1 MAAHQIT
8 INPLSG
14 GIGTAPAGVVP
25 YASDMWGV
33 NAVRVP
39 QVGTPSAR
47 TQAKALTVGIAGRA
61 TTGDVSIS
69 FTSRLSPPAIVQAP
83 QWGTATLSF
92 PFTVEADS
100 CPSRSAFGTAALA
113 TLRDVG
119 IPSVAQLPALAGEP
133 AIVSIAT
140 VTPGGYT
147 RDTRHGLKL
156 LAQKH
161 GRYWVPP
168 ASNHLLKPFLQAY
181 RLRLPQAL
189 ASGWKAPR
197 WRCPS
202 ASSWH
207 PRYRPFL
214 RFAPRHSSSP
224 PSRGWRT
231 SMRDC
236 AALRC
241 TRQRRRLFRASSY
254 PRRGSRGF

>member
-140 VTPGGYT
+140 VTPGRIHTGHSP
-147 RDTRHGLKL
+147 R
-156 LAQKH
+156 
-161 GRYWVPP
+161 P
-168 ASNHLLKPFLQAY
+168 AF
-181 RLRLPQAL
+181 PQV
-189 ASGWKAPR
+189 G
-197 WRCPS
+197 
-202 ASSWH
+202 
-207 PRYRPFL
+207 
-214 RFAPRHSSSP
+214 
-224 PSRGWRT
+224 G
-231 SMRDC
+231 
-236 AALRC
+236 
-241 TRQRRRLFRASSY
+241 RRLGPCLAPPEFVGHP
-254 PRRGSRGF
+254 PRIVRLGRGL